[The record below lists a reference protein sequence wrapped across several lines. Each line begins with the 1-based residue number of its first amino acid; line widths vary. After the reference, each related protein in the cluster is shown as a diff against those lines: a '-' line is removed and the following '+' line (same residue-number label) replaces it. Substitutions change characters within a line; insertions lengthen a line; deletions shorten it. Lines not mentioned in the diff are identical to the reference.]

1 MKHKSIIKLLATSL
15 IIISTLSLAGCSS
28 TSKKFTE
35 KENSDYSQ
43 KITTMIT
50 ERKTATDIE
59 KDIDQN
65 ILKLDEETASSV
77 VNAYIYSLYQVNSD
91 MVSVINSLQGKITT
105 VLDENNIDLEKG
117 ITDEQI
123 NKLPDGLV
131 KGLLQE
137 MKKNY
142 LVLHKDNETYYSNV
156 DMNKILNK
164 YSDKISSGLY
174 EIMAF
179 RAVEDEKAIY
189 SSKDNSFDI
198 DEVVNRIMM
207 IENKEGEW
215 NDTEY
220 AEQWLASK
228 QYYYSILFGVNHVF
242 FFETEEDGT
251 YAENPKIKDEIIEKY
266 KSISEN
272 NPDSELAKDVTS
284 YLDTLKT
291 SEYKM
296 DSSVTEFVV
305 NLMNEKFT
313 VKFSSD
319 NIEEEKEETGTT
331 EEITEEITQ
340 E

>member
-1 MKHKSIIKLLATSL
+1 MKYKSIIKLLATSL
-15 IIISTLSLAGCSS
+15 IVISMLSLAGCSGN
-28 TSKKFTE
+28 SKVFTE
-35 KENSDYSQ
+35 KENSDYFQ
-43 KITTMIT
+43 KIATMIT
-50 ERKTATDIE
+50 ERKAATDIE

-65 ILKLDEETASSV
+65 ISKLDEETTSSV
-77 VNAYIYSLYQVNSD
+77 VNAYIHSLYQVNSD

-105 VLDENNIDLEKG
+105 LLDENNIDLEKG

-123 NKLPDGLV
+123 NKLPNGLV

-137 MKKNY
+137 MKENY
-142 LVLHKDNETYYSNV
+142 LVLHKDGETYYSNV
-156 DMNKILNK
+156 DMDKILDK

-174 EIMAF
+174 EVMAF
-179 RAVEDEKAIY
+179 RALEDKKAIY

-198 DEVVNRIMM
+198 DEVVNRIVT
-207 IENKEGEW
+207 IENKEPEW
-215 NDTEY
+215 ADTEY
-220 AEQWLASK
+220 SEQWLASK
-228 QYYYSILFGVNHVF
+228 QYYYSILFGVNHLF

-251 YAENPKIKDEIIEKY
+251 YAENPKVKDEIIEKY
-266 KSISEN
+266 QSIVEN
-272 NPDSELAKDVTS
+272 NPDSTLAKDVAS
-284 YLDTLKT
+284 YLDTLKA

-313 VKFSSD
+313 IKFASD

-331 EEITEEITQ
+331 EEIIQ